1 MKAALI
7 CFTAR
12 GEVTMQAAAK
22 VLQKKGWETA
32 SYVKRKDASC
42 QAGKKSEEE
51 IYEKKFDTGKDAVA
65 VANREHS
72 AEKSLQ
78 KTEENIFW
86 KTTEIIKPLS
96 KNRDKQE
103 TAEIIKSLFKS
114 QDKENKDIM
123 LCTESLRQ
131 WCQNMFSTCEL
142 LIFVGA
148 TGIAVRGIAP
158 FVQDKRTDPAVLAI
172 DEAAAYVIPL
182 LSGHIGGAN
191 ELAKWLAEDLQA
203 TAVITTATD
212 INHKIAIDVFARKNN
227 LWISDMKLA
236 KEVSADILQ
245 GKKILVSADEEK
257 TAELAGLNWPPELV
271 FHKEPE
277 YQYQNADI
285 ETKRDV
291 YAIQETSEYIK
302 ETSDSKNTLPLES
315 LRYTSEIMLDEKFD
329 RPSIITREK
338 DLDTCGKK
346 QNMGSDAYKLSDIH
360 VHIGLRKRKNS
371 GQQRILY
378 LIPRVAVLG
387 IGCKKGTPQDVIQ
400 KQITEVLT
408 AHGIL
413 EEAVDMAATIDLKA
427 KEPGLLSL
435 TEAKGWKFQ
444 TFSAEELRAV
454 PGTYQASAF
463 VQSVTGVDNVCERSA
478 KLASNYGKII
488 IEKHGA
494 CGVTVACAEKDWS
507 VNL

>member
-22 VLQKKGWETA
+22 ALQKKGWETT
-32 SYVKRKDASC
+32 SYVKRKAASH
-42 QAGKKSEEE
+42 QKKIYCEEE
-51 IYEKKFDTGKDAVA
+51 KYEIGSDTEEGTVTE
-65 VANREHS
+65 ANRENS
-72 AEKSLQ
+72 TEKYVQ
-78 KTEENIFW
+78 ETEENILE
-86 KTTEIIKPLS
+86 KTDII
-96 KNRDKQE
+96 
-103 TAEIIKSLFKS
+103 
-114 QDKENKDIM
+114 
-123 LCTESLRQ
+123 LCTESLQQ
-131 WCQNMFSTCEL
+131 WCRNMFSTCEL
-142 LIFVGA
+142 LVFVGA
-148 TGIAVRGIAP
+148 TGIAVRVIAP
-158 FVQDKRTDPAVLAI
+158 FVKDKRTDPAVLTM
-172 DEAAAYVIPL
+172 DESAAYVIPL

-191 ELAKWLAEDLQA
+191 ELAERLAKDLQA

-245 GKKILVSADEEK
+245 GKKILISTDEEK
-257 TAELAGLNWPPELV
+257 AAELAGLDWPPEL
-271 FHKEPE
+271 FFDYKK
-277 YQYQNADI
+277 I
-285 ETKRDV
+285 
-291 YAIQETSEYIK
+291 
-302 ETSDSKNTLPLES
+302 DS
-315 LRYTSEIMLDEKFD
+315 
-329 RPSIITREK
+329 PSIITREK
-338 DLDTCGKK
+338 KLNMFEKK
-346 QNMGSDAYKLSDIH
+346 QDTGSVAFEFSDIH
-360 VHIGLRKRKNS
+360 VHIGIRKWKNR

-378 LIPRVAVLG
+378 LVPKAAVLG
-387 IGCKKGTPQDVIQ
+387 IGCKKGTSQDVIQ

-427 KEPGLLSL
+427 KEPGILSL
-435 TEAKGWKFQ
+435 IEEKGWEFQ

-488 IEKHGA
+488 IEKHGT

>member
-12 GEVTMQAAAK
+12 GEVTMQVAAK
-22 VLQKKGWETA
+22 ALQKKGWETT
-32 SYVKRKDASC
+32 SYVKRKAASH
-42 QAGKKSEEE
+42 QKKIYCEEE
-51 IYEKKFDTGKDAVA
+51 KYEIGSDTEEGTVTK
-65 VANREHS
+65 ANRENS
-72 AEKSLQ
+72 TEKYVQ
-78 KTEENIFW
+78 ETEENILE
-86 KTTEIIKPLS
+86 KT
-96 KNRDKQE
+96 DV
-103 TAEIIKSLFKS
+103 
-114 QDKENKDIM
+114 M
-123 LCTESLRQ
+123 LCTESLQQ
-131 WCQNMFSTCEL
+131 WCRNMFSTCEL
-142 LIFVGA
+142 LVFVGA

-158 FVQDKRTDPAVLAI
+158 FVKDKRTDPAVLAI

-191 ELAKWLAEDLQA
+191 ELAEWLAKDLQA

-245 GKKILVSADEEK
+245 GKKILISADEEK
-257 TAELAGLNWPPELV
+257 TAELAGLDWPPELV
-271 FHKEPE
+271 FDYKK
-277 YQYQNADI
+277 I
-285 ETKRDV
+285 
-291 YAIQETSEYIK
+291 
-302 ETSDSKNTLPLES
+302 DS
-315 LRYTSEIMLDEKFD
+315 
-329 RPSIITREK
+329 PSIITREK
-338 DLDTCGKK
+338 KLNMFEKK
-346 QNMGSDAYKLSDIH
+346 QDTGSVAFEFSDIH
-360 VHIGLRKRKNS
+360 VHIGLRKLKNS

-378 LIPRVAVLG
+378 LVPKTAVLG
-387 IGCKKGTPQDVIQ
+387 IGCKKGTSQDVIQ

-427 KEPGLLSL
+427 NEPGLLSL
-435 TEAKGWKFQ
+435 TEKKGWKFR

-454 PGTYQASAF
+454 PGIYQASAF

>member
-22 VLQKKGWETA
+22 ALQKKGWKTT
-32 SYVKRKDASC
+32 SYVKRKAASH
-42 QAGKKSEEE
+42 QKKIYCEEE
-51 IYEKKFDTGKDAVA
+51 KHEIGSDTEVGAVTE
-65 VANREHS
+65 ANRENS
-72 AEKSLQ
+72 TEKYVQ
-78 KTEENIFW
+78 KTD
-86 KTTEIIKPLS
+86 KTIW
-96 KNRDKQE
+96 
-103 TAEIIKSLFKS
+103 
-114 QDKENKDIM
+114 
-123 LCTESLRQ
+123 CTESLQQ
-131 WCQNMFSTCEL
+131 WCKNMFSTCEL

-158 FVQDKRTDPAVLAI
+158 FVQDKRTDPAVLTM

-191 ELAKWLAEDLQA
+191 ELAEWLAEDLQA

-212 INHKIAIDVFARKNN
+212 INHKFAIDVFARKNN

-245 GKKILVSADEEK
+245 GKKILVSADGEK
-257 TAELAGLNWPPELV
+257 AAELAGLNWLPELV
-271 FHKEPE
+271 FYKE
-277 YQYQNADI
+277 
-285 ETKRDV
+285 
-291 YAIQETSEYIK
+291 SEYIE
-302 ETSDSKNTLPLES
+302 ETPDSKNTFPPES
-315 LRYTSEIMLDEKFD
+315 LEYASEIMLDEKFD
-329 RPSIITREK
+329 SPSIITREK

-346 QNMGSDAYKLSDIH
+346 QNMRSAAYKLSDIH
-360 VHIGLRKRKNS
+360 VHIGLRKQKNS

-427 KEPGLLSL
+427 KEPGLLAL

-444 TFSAEELRAV
+444 TFSTEELRAV

>member
-12 GEVTMQAAAK
+12 GEVTMQVAAK
-22 VLQKKGWETA
+22 ALQKKGWETT
-32 SYVKRKDASC
+32 SYVKRKAASH
-42 QAGKKSEEE
+42 QKKIYCEEE
-51 IYEKKFDTGKDAVA
+51 KYEIGSDTEEGTVTK
-65 VANREHS
+65 ANRENS
-72 AEKSLQ
+72 TEKYVQ
-78 KTEENIFW
+78 ETEENILE
-86 KTTEIIKPLS
+86 KT
-96 KNRDKQE
+96 DV
-103 TAEIIKSLFKS
+103 
-114 QDKENKDIM
+114 M
-123 LCTESLRQ
+123 LCTESLQQ
-131 WCQNMFSTCEL
+131 WCRNMFSTCEL
-142 LIFVGA
+142 LVFVGA

-158 FVQDKRTDPAVLAI
+158 FVKDKRTDPAVLAI
-172 DEAAAYVIPL
+172 DESAAYVIPL
-182 LSGHIGGAN
+182 LSGHIGGEN
-191 ELAKWLAEDLQA
+191 ELAEWLAKDLQA

-245 GKKILVSADEEK
+245 GKKILISADEEK
-257 TAELAGLNWPPELV
+257 AAELAGLDWPPELV
-271 FHKEPE
+271 FCKELAYP
-277 YQYQNADI
+277 YQKSGT
-285 ETKRDV
+285 ETKKEV
-291 YAIQETSEYIK
+291 SVIGET
-302 ETSDSKNTLPLES
+302 
-315 LRYTSEIMLDEKFD
+315 
-329 RPSIITREK
+329 
-338 DLDTCGKK
+338 
-346 QNMGSDAYKLSDIH
+346 SDIH
-360 VHIGLRKRKNS
+360 VHIGLQKLKTR

-378 LIPRVAVLG
+378 LVPKAAVLG
-387 IGCKKGTPQDVIQ
+387 IGCKKGTSQDAIQ

-427 KEPGLLSL
+427 NEPGLLSL
-435 TEAKGWKFQ
+435 TEKKGWKFR

-454 PGTYQASAF
+454 PGIYQASAF

>member
-12 GEVTMQAAAK
+12 GEVTMQVAAK
-22 VLQKKGWETA
+22 ALQKKGWETT
-32 SYVKRKDASC
+32 SYVKRKAASH
-42 QAGKKSEEE
+42 QKKIYCEEE
-51 IYEKKFDTGKDAVA
+51 KYEIGSDTEEGTVTE
-65 VANREHS
+65 ANRENS
-72 AEKSLQ
+72 TEKYVQ
-78 KTEENIFW
+78 ETEENILE
-86 KTTEIIKPLS
+86 KTDII
-96 KNRDKQE
+96 
-103 TAEIIKSLFKS
+103 
-114 QDKENKDIM
+114 
-123 LCTESLRQ
+123 LCTESLQQ

-142 LIFVGA
+142 LVFVGA

-158 FVQDKRTDPAVLAI
+158 FVKDKRTDPAVLAI

-191 ELAKWLAEDLQA
+191 ELAEWLAKDLQA

-245 GKKILVSADEEK
+245 GKKILISADEEK
-257 TAELAGLNWPPELV
+257 TAELAGLDWPPEMV
-271 FHKEPE
+271 FDYKK
-277 YQYQNADI
+277 I
-285 ETKRDV
+285 
-291 YAIQETSEYIK
+291 
-302 ETSDSKNTLPLES
+302 DSQ
-315 LRYTSEIMLDEKFD
+315 
-329 RPSIITREK
+329 SIITREK
-338 DLDTCGKK
+338 KLNMFEKK
-346 QNMGSDAYKLSDIH
+346 QDTGSAAFKFSDIQ
-360 VHIGLRKRKNS
+360 VHIGFRKWKTR

-378 LIPRVAVLG
+378 LVPKAAVLG
-387 IGCKKGTPQDVIQ
+387 IGCKKGTSQDVIQ
-400 KQITEVLT
+400 KQITEMLT

-427 KEPGLLSL
+427 NEPGLLSL
-435 TEAKGWKFQ
+435 TEKKGWKFR
-444 TFSAEELRAV
+444 TFSAEELRAA
-454 PGTYQASAF
+454 PGIYQASAF

>member
-12 GEVTMQAAAK
+12 GEVTMQVAAK
-22 VLQKKGWETA
+22 ALQKKGWETT
-32 SYVKRKDASC
+32 SYVKRKAASH
-42 QAGKKSEEE
+42 QKKIYCEEE
-51 IYEKKFDTGKDAVA
+51 KYEIGSDTEEGTVTK
-65 VANREHS
+65 ANRENS
-72 AEKSLQ
+72 TEKYVQ
-78 KTEENIFW
+78 ETEENILE
-86 KTTEIIKPLS
+86 KTDII
-96 KNRDKQE
+96 
-103 TAEIIKSLFKS
+103 
-114 QDKENKDIM
+114 
-123 LCTESLRQ
+123 LCTESLQQ
-131 WCQNMFSTCEL
+131 WCRNMFSTCEL
-142 LIFVGA
+142 LVFVGA

-158 FVQDKRTDPAVLAI
+158 FVKDKRTDPAVLAI

-191 ELAKWLAEDLQA
+191 ELAEWLAKDLQA

-227 LWISDMKLA
+227 LWIADMKLA

-245 GKKILVSADEEK
+245 GKKILISADEEK
-257 TAELAGLNWPPELV
+257 AAELAGLDWPPELV
-271 FHKEPE
+271 FDYKK
-277 YQYQNADI
+277 I
-285 ETKRDV
+285 
-291 YAIQETSEYIK
+291 
-302 ETSDSKNTLPLES
+302 DS
-315 LRYTSEIMLDEKFD
+315 
-329 RPSIITREK
+329 PSIITREK
-338 DLDTCGKK
+338 KLNMFEKK
-346 QNMGSDAYKLSDIH
+346 QDTGSVAFEFSDIH
-360 VHIGLRKRKNS
+360 VHIGLRKLKNS

-378 LIPRVAVLG
+378 LVPKAVVLG
-387 IGCKKGTPQDVIQ
+387 IGCKKGTSQDVIQ

-427 KEPGLLSL
+427 NEPGLLSL
-435 TEAKGWKFQ
+435 TEKKGWKFR
-444 TFSAEELRAV
+444 TFSAEELRAA
-454 PGTYQASAF
+454 PGIYQASAF

>member
-12 GEVTMQAAAK
+12 GEVTMQVAAK
-22 VLQKKGWETA
+22 ALQKKGWETT
-32 SYVKRKDASC
+32 SYVKRKAASH
-42 QAGKKSEEE
+42 QKKIYCEEE
-51 IYEKKFDTGKDAVA
+51 KYEIGSDTEEGTVTK
-65 VANREHS
+65 ANRENS
-72 AEKSLQ
+72 TEKYVQ
-78 KTEENIFW
+78 ETEENILE
-86 KTTEIIKPLS
+86 KTDII
-96 KNRDKQE
+96 
-103 TAEIIKSLFKS
+103 
-114 QDKENKDIM
+114 
-123 LCTESLRQ
+123 LCTESLQQ

-142 LIFVGA
+142 LVFVGA

-158 FVQDKRTDPAVLAI
+158 FVKDKRTDPAVLAI

-191 ELAKWLAEDLQA
+191 ELAEWLAKDLQA

-212 INHKIAIDVFARKNN
+212 INHKFAIDVFARKNN

-245 GKKILVSADEEK
+245 GKKILISADEEK
-257 TAELAGLNWPPELV
+257 AAELAGLDWPPELV
-271 FHKEPE
+271 FDYKK
-277 YQYQNADI
+277 I
-285 ETKRDV
+285 
-291 YAIQETSEYIK
+291 
-302 ETSDSKNTLPLES
+302 DS
-315 LRYTSEIMLDEKFD
+315 
-329 RPSIITREK
+329 PSIITREK
-338 DLDTCGKK
+338 KLNMFEKK
-346 QNMGSDAYKLSDIH
+346 QDTGSVAFEFSDIH
-360 VHIGLRKRKNS
+360 VHIGLRKLKNS

-378 LIPRVAVLG
+378 LVPKAAVLG
-387 IGCKKGTPQDVIQ
+387 IGCKKGTSQDVIQ

-427 KEPGLLSL
+427 NEPGLLSL
-435 TEAKGWKFQ
+435 TEKKGWKFR
-444 TFSAEELRAV
+444 TFSAEELRAA
-454 PGTYQASAF
+454 PGIYQASAF

>member
-1 MKAALI
+1 MRAALI

-22 VLQKKGWETA
+22 ALQKKGWETT
-32 SYVKRKDASC
+32 SYVKRKAASH
-42 QAGKKSEEE
+42 QKKISCEEE
-51 IYEKKFDTGKDAVA
+51 KYEIGSDTEEGTVTE
-65 VANREHS
+65 ANRENS
-72 AEKSLQ
+72 TEKYVQ
-78 KTEENIFW
+78 ETEENILE
-86 KTTEIIKPLS
+86 KTDVI
-96 KNRDKQE
+96 
-103 TAEIIKSLFKS
+103 
-114 QDKENKDIM
+114 
-123 LCTESLRQ
+123 LCTESLQQ
-131 WCQNMFSTCEL
+131 WCKNMFSTCEL
-142 LIFVGA
+142 LVFVGA

-158 FVQDKRTDPAVLAI
+158 FVKDKRTDPAVLTM
-172 DEAAAYVIPL
+172 DESAAYVIPL

-191 ELAKWLAEDLQA
+191 ELAEWLAKDLQA

-245 GKKILVSADEEK
+245 GKKILISADEEK
-257 TAELAGLNWPPELV
+257 AAELAGLDWPPELV
-271 FHKEPE
+271 FDYKK
-277 YQYQNADI
+277 I
-285 ETKRDV
+285 
-291 YAIQETSEYIK
+291 
-302 ETSDSKNTLPLES
+302 DS
-315 LRYTSEIMLDEKFD
+315 
-329 RPSIITREK
+329 PSIITREK
-338 DLDTCGKK
+338 KLNMFEKK
-346 QNMGSDAYKLSDIH
+346 QDTGSVAFEFSDIH
-360 VHIGLRKRKNS
+360 VHIGLQKLKTR

-378 LIPRVAVLG
+378 LVPKAAVLG
-387 IGCKKGTPQDVIQ
+387 IGCKKGTSQDVIQ

-408 AHGIL
+408 EHGIL
-413 EEAVDMAATIDLKA
+413 EEAVDMAASIDLKA
-427 KEPGLLSL
+427 SEPGLLSL
-435 TEAKGWKFQ
+435 TEKKGWKFR

-454 PGTYQASAF
+454 PGIYQASAF

>member
-22 VLQKKGWETA
+22 ALQQKGWKTT
-32 SYVKRKDASC
+32 SYVKRKAASH
-42 QAGKKSEEE
+42 QKKIYCEEE
-51 IYEKKFDTGKDAVA
+51 KYEIGSDTEEGTVTK
-65 VANREHS
+65 ANRENRT
-72 AEKSLQ
+72 EKYVQ
-78 KTEENIFW
+78 ETEENILE
-86 KTTEIIKPLS
+86 KTDII
-96 KNRDKQE
+96 
-103 TAEIIKSLFKS
+103 
-114 QDKENKDIM
+114 
-123 LCTESLRQ
+123 LCTESLQQ
-131 WCQNMFSTCEL
+131 WCRNMFSTCEL
-142 LIFVGA
+142 LVFVGA

-158 FVQDKRTDPAVLAI
+158 FVRDKRTDPAVLTM
-172 DEAAAYVIPL
+172 DESAAYVIPL

-191 ELAKWLAEDLQA
+191 ELAEWLAKDLQA

-245 GKKILVSADEEK
+245 GKKILISADEEK
-257 TAELAGLNWPPELV
+257 TAELAGLDWPPELV
-271 FHKEPE
+271 FDYKK
-277 YQYQNADI
+277 I
-285 ETKRDV
+285 
-291 YAIQETSEYIK
+291 
-302 ETSDSKNTLPLES
+302 DS
-315 LRYTSEIMLDEKFD
+315 
-329 RPSIITREK
+329 PSIITREK
-338 DLDTCGKK
+338 NLNMFEKK
-346 QNMGSDAYKLSDIH
+346 QDTGSVAFEFSDIH
-360 VHIGLRKRKNS
+360 VHIGLRKLKNS

-378 LIPRVAVLG
+378 LVPKAAVLG
-387 IGCKKGTPQDVIQ
+387 IGCKKGTSQDVIQ

-427 KEPGLLSL
+427 NEPGLLSL
-435 TEAKGWKFQ
+435 TEKKGWKFR
-444 TFSAEELRAV
+444 TFSAEELRAA
-454 PGTYQASAF
+454 PGIYQASAF

>member
-22 VLQKKGWETA
+22 ALQKKGWETT
-32 SYVKRKDASC
+32 SYVKRKAASH
-42 QAGKKSEEE
+42 QKKIYCEEE
-51 IYEKKFDTGKDAVA
+51 KYEIGSDTEEGTVTE
-65 VANREHS
+65 ANRENS
-72 AEKSLQ
+72 TEKYVQ
-78 KTEENIFW
+78 ETEENILE
-86 KTTEIIKPLS
+86 KTDVI
-96 KNRDKQE
+96 
-103 TAEIIKSLFKS
+103 
-114 QDKENKDIM
+114 
-123 LCTESLRQ
+123 LCTESLQQ
-131 WCQNMFSTCEL
+131 WCKNMFSTCEL
-142 LIFVGA
+142 LVFVGA

-158 FVQDKRTDPAVLAI
+158 FVKDKRTDPAVLTM
-172 DEAAAYVIPL
+172 DESAAYVIPL

-191 ELAKWLAEDLQA
+191 ELAEWLAKDLQA

-245 GKKILVSADEEK
+245 GKKILISADEEK
-257 TAELAGLNWPPELV
+257 AAELAGLDWPPELV
-271 FHKEPE
+271 FCKESAYP
-277 YQYQNADI
+277 YQKSDT
-285 ETKRDV
+285 ETKKEV
-291 YAIQETSEYIK
+291 SVIGET
-302 ETSDSKNTLPLES
+302 
-315 LRYTSEIMLDEKFD
+315 
-329 RPSIITREK
+329 
-338 DLDTCGKK
+338 
-346 QNMGSDAYKLSDIH
+346 SDIH
-360 VHIGLRKRKNS
+360 VHIGLQKLKTR

-378 LIPRVAVLG
+378 LVPKAAVLG
-387 IGCKKGTPQDVIQ
+387 IGCKKGTSQDVIQ

-408 AHGIL
+408 EHGIL
-413 EEAVDMAATIDLKA
+413 EEAVDMAASIDLKA
-427 KEPGLLSL
+427 NEPGLLSL
-435 TEAKGWKFQ
+435 TEKKGWKFR

-454 PGTYQASAF
+454 PGIYQASAF

>member
-12 GEVTMQAAAK
+12 GEVTMQVAAK
-22 VLQKKGWETA
+22 ALQKKGWETT
-32 SYVKRKDASC
+32 SYVKRKAASH
-42 QAGKKSEEE
+42 QKKIYCEEE
-51 IYEKKFDTGKDAVA
+51 KYEIGSDTEEGTVTK
-65 VANREHS
+65 ANRENRT
-72 AEKSLQ
+72 EKYVQ
-78 KTEENIFW
+78 ETEENILE
-86 KTTEIIKPLS
+86 KT
-96 KNRDKQE
+96 DV
-103 TAEIIKSLFKS
+103 
-114 QDKENKDIM
+114 M
-123 LCTESLRQ
+123 LCTESLQQ
-131 WCQNMFSTCEL
+131 WCRNMFSTCEL
-142 LIFVGA
+142 LVFVGA

-158 FVQDKRTDPAVLAI
+158 FVRDKRTDPAVLTM
-172 DEAAAYVIPL
+172 DESAAYVIPL

-191 ELAKWLAEDLQA
+191 ELAEWLAKDLQA

-245 GKKILVSADEEK
+245 GKKILISADEEK
-257 TAELAGLNWPPELV
+257 AAELAGLDWPPELV
-271 FHKEPE
+271 FDYKK
-277 YQYQNADI
+277 I
-285 ETKRDV
+285 
-291 YAIQETSEYIK
+291 
-302 ETSDSKNTLPLES
+302 DS
-315 LRYTSEIMLDEKFD
+315 
-329 RPSIITREK
+329 PSIITREK
-338 DLDTCGKK
+338 NLNMFEKK
-346 QNMGSDAYKLSDIH
+346 QDTGSVAFEFSDIH
-360 VHIGLRKRKNS
+360 VHIGLRKLKNS

-378 LIPRVAVLG
+378 LVPKAAVLG
-387 IGCKKGTPQDVIQ
+387 IGCKKGTSQDVIQ

-427 KEPGLLSL
+427 NEPGLLSL
-435 TEAKGWKFQ
+435 TEKKGWKFR
-444 TFSAEELRAV
+444 TFSAEELRAA
-454 PGTYQASAF
+454 PGIYQASAF

>member
-12 GEVTMQAAAK
+12 GEVTMQIAAK
-22 VLQKKGWETA
+22 ALQKKGWETT
-32 SYVKRKDASC
+32 SYVKRKAASH
-42 QAGKKSEEE
+42 QKKIYCEEE
-51 IYEKKFDTGKDAVA
+51 KYEIGSDTEEGTVTK
-65 VANREHS
+65 ANRENS
-72 AEKSLQ
+72 TEKYVQ
-78 KTEENIFW
+78 ETEENILE
-86 KTTEIIKPLS
+86 KT
-96 KNRDKQE
+96 DV
-103 TAEIIKSLFKS
+103 
-114 QDKENKDIM
+114 M
-123 LCTESLRQ
+123 LCTESLQQ
-131 WCQNMFSTCEL
+131 WCRNMFSTCEL
-142 LIFVGA
+142 LVFVGA

-158 FVQDKRTDPAVLAI
+158 FVRDKRTDPAVLTM
-172 DEAAAYVIPL
+172 DESAAYVIPL

-191 ELAKWLAEDLQA
+191 ELAEWLAKDLQA

-245 GKKILVSADEEK
+245 GKKILISADEEK
-257 TAELAGLNWPPELV
+257 AAELAGLDWPPELV
-271 FHKEPE
+271 FDYKK
-277 YQYQNADI
+277 I
-285 ETKRDV
+285 
-291 YAIQETSEYIK
+291 
-302 ETSDSKNTLPLES
+302 DS
-315 LRYTSEIMLDEKFD
+315 
-329 RPSIITREK
+329 PSIITREK
-338 DLDTCGKK
+338 KLNMFEKK
-346 QNMGSDAYKLSDIH
+346 QDTGSAAFEFSDIH
-360 VHIGLRKRKNS
+360 VHIGMRKLKNS

-378 LIPRVAVLG
+378 LVPKAAVLG
-387 IGCKKGTPQDVIQ
+387 IGCKKGTSQDVIQ

-427 KEPGLLSL
+427 NEPGLLSL
-435 TEAKGWKFQ
+435 TEKKGWKFR
-444 TFSAEELRAV
+444 TFSAEELRVV
-454 PGTYQASAF
+454 PGIYQASAF